1 MIHRQTCVGKLI
13 RFDGSLF
20 KQENNERNDS
30 GKSNWMSRWFGSGK
44 RKKILHDPHEGE
56 EEDDTEWFYQA
67 WLSQVQQWLTHAS
80 RTFVSEYSNE
90 IVLSPFVNPEKMAAM
105 CQLCRVV
112 VLSCMHETRKWFEAT
127 DSATGSATG
136 SATNTTN
143 TTNDTRQQ
151 NKVDLTFCNEYL
163 QLLIDASVIFL
174 VWSRHCTQYLPA
186 LMHNPTADAKTAAA
200 TAVALE
206 ATEESNKLRSLGP
219 TTTDML
225 DTAAALLHCARH
237 LIRRSLPT
245 LNALNATAS
254 KTTSS
259 NTEGNF
265 ENVKH
270 LNHLEHLIKLIHQS
284 TELDKY
290 AHELDELK
298 DNMTDIFYILASLDT
313 SLEVV
318 YHRSDLVRCFSCCCC
333 LRFFFAQ
340 NSHLFFGCFFVYR

>member
-1 MIHRQTCVGKLI
+1 
-13 RFDGSLF
+13 
-20 KQENNERNDS
+20 
-30 GKSNWMSRWFGSGK
+30 
-44 RKKILHDPHEGE
+44 
-56 EEDDTEWFYQA
+56 
-67 WLSQVQQWLTHAS
+67 
-80 RTFVSEYSNE
+80 
-90 IVLSPFVNPEKMAAM
+90 
-105 CQLCRVV
+105 
-112 VLSCMHETRKWFEAT
+112 
-127 DSATGSATG
+127 
-136 SATNTTN
+136 
-143 TTNDTRQQ
+143 
-151 NKVDLTFCNEYL
+151 
-163 QLLIDASVIFL
+163 
-174 VWSRHCTQYLPA
+174 
-186 LMHNPTADAKTAAA
+186 MHNPAADAKTAAA

-333 LRFFFAQ
+333 LTFFLCSEF
-340 NSHLFFGCFFVYR
+340 SPIVWLFFCLQVIKEECKHRLVEHTMVEEEEKLEEKQRKRRLSGVGIGLLKEPEEEDESGVDKNVPEQHLIDPPPTNERPLTAEAFVQDMSEEQVLWWTQVLAAEF